1 MEWRRS
7 RVSIA
12 RARCAVNP
20 RAGPQA
26 RPRRLAATRLCEDC
40 PMDPRRRP
48 VPPGRRALAV
58 AAFAVATTAQAQQ
71 PIVVQALE
79 CRGDEPS
86 WRLDAGRTSAVYSS
100 LTARGKREVV
110 FRGSVQTLGFLIP
123 PVTIWRGDS
132 THLPRETLVATVREE
147 ACRSTMAD
155 GPPSTHRA
163 VLSVKSGEAVT
174 GCCVMRAGFDA
185 RVAPVADFAAKKPDD
200 WARLLPGIAPAV
212 ASCLAREGPRAKAV
226 AKAWPMNGGVAGV
239 RIVQASGAAVD
250 CVADAA
256 GRGTPTITPVD
267 PARPPL
273 PGAGNPLLY
282 PAREPAP
289 IVACGRLER
298 AQGARGALIGYLHY
312 DPC

>member
-1 MEWRRS
+1 MPFS
-7 RVSIA
+7 RY
-12 RARCAVNP
+12 
-20 RAGPQA
+20 
-26 RPRRLAATRLCEDC
+26 LLATRLCEDC
-40 PMDPRRRP
+40 PMNSLRFP
-48 VPPGRRALAV
+48 VSACRRALAA
-58 AAFAVATTAQAQQ
+58 AAFAAAAFAHAQQ
-71 PIVVQALE
+71 PVVVQALE

-110 FRGSVQTLGFLIP
+110 FRGSVQTLGFLAP
-123 PVTIWRGDS
+123 PVTVWRGDT

-155 GPPSTHRA
+155 GPPATHRA
-163 VLSVKSGEAVT
+163 VLSVKAGEAVT
-174 GCCVMRAGFDA
+174 GCCIVRAGFDA

-200 WARLLPGIAPAV
+200 WARMLPGVAPAV
-212 ASCLAREGPRAKAV
+212 GLCLAREGARAKAV
-226 AKAWPMNGGVAGV
+226 EKAWPMNGGKAGV

-250 CVADAA
+250 CVAEAT
-256 GRGTPTITPVD
+256 GRGVATITAVD
-267 PARPPL
+267 PAKPPL

-282 PAREPAP
+282 PAREPPP

-298 AQGARGALIGYLHY
+298 AQSDRGALIGYLHY